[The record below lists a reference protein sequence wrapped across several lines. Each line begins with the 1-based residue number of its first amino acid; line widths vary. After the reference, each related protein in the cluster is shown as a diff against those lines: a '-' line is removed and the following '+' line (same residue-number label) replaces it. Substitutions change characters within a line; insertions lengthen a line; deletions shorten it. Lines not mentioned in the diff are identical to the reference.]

1 MAGNFLLN
9 TSIVN
14 FLDLLGNGKTY
25 SVPPAQRD
33 YSWGEEQWEDLWNDI
48 LDMRGRSD
56 DRHYMGAVVVQT
68 EGDREFLIIDG
79 QQRLATLTILG
90 LAVLASLQ
98 RLVDAGIEAG
108 DNRERMTELRKRF
121 IGEKD
126 PASLVESSKLNLN
139 HTDNGFFQDYLVQLR
154 APVNPRGL
162 PKSNALLWKCFTYYC
177 AKIGED
183 RDMSSKGEQLAALLS
198 ETVARQL
205 LFILIKVD
213 NEFNAYT
220 VFETL
225 NARGLEL
232 SSTDLLKNYLFSR
245 VNAPTEKKMLERR
258 WQSLLETVRA
268 EHFPEFLRYHLLCE
282 YPKIRKQRL
291 FKIVRDR
298 VSTVQDVFG
307 LMDALEARA
316 ELFSALSDP
325 HHGYWQENPDAKL
338 PIRELKLF
346 KSRQL
351 TPMLFAAWEKF
362 SPADFSRILR
372 LASVVI
378 FRYTVVSTLNTNALE
393 PVSHATAKALL
404 TGDARTPAAVFERL
418 KPVYVDN
425 GRFEKAFATLSIT
438 TQGQKKTLAKYILSK
453 LETDASGRACDYE
466 TDPATIEHIFP
477 ENAPAEWDDAV
488 SPEEGRDAVYR
499 LGNLVLLESAINRD
513 IGNRPYPQKVG
524 GYQKSQYATARV
536 LAEMAPN
543 EWTLPL
549 INRRQEE
556 MAKRA
561 AHVWRADF
569 S

>member
-1 MAGNFLLN
+1 MAGTFLLN
-9 TSIVN
+9 TSTVS
-14 FLDLLGNGKTY
+14 FLDLLGNGKVY
-25 SVPPAQRD
+25 RVPPAQRD
-33 YSWGEEQWEDLWNDI
+33 YSWEDEQWEDLWNDI
-48 LDMRGRSD
+48 LDMRGRPD

-68 EGDREFLIIDG
+68 KGDREFLIIDG
-79 QQRLATLTILG
+79 QQRLATLSILG
-90 LAVLASLQ
+90 LAVLASLKH
-98 RLVDAGIEAG
+98 LVDIGNDPEA
-108 DNRERMTELRKRF
+108 NRERMTELRKRF

-139 HTDNGFFQDYLVQLR
+139 ATDDGFFQDRLVQLH
-154 APVNPRGL
+154 PPLNPRGL
-162 PKSNALLWKCFTYYC
+162 PRSNALLWECFTYYC
-177 AKIGED
+177 RKIGEHPEI
-183 RDMSSKGEQLAALLS
+183 SSKGAELAALLS

-213 NEFNAYT
+213 DEFNAYT

-245 VNAPTEKKMLERR
+245 MNAENDRKALQRR
-258 WQSLLETVRA
+258 WQFLLETVRA

-282 YPKIRKQRL
+282 HPKIRKQRL
-291 FKIVRDR
+291 FKIVRDS
-298 VSTVQDVFG
+298 VATPQDVFG

-316 ELFSALSDP
+316 ELFAAFSDP
-325 HHGYWQENPDAKL
+325 NHGYWQENPDARL

-351 TPMLFAAWEKF
+351 TPMLFAAREKF
-362 SPADFSRILR
+362 SPADFARILR
-372 LASVVI
+372 LAGVVI
-378 FRYTVVSTLNTNALE
+378 FRYTVISGLNTNALE
-393 PVSHATAKALL
+393 PVSHAAAKAIL
-404 TGDARTPAAVFERL
+404 TGDARTLSAVFERL
-418 KPVYVDN
+418 KPVYVDD
-425 GRFEKAFATLSIT
+425 GRFAQAFATLSIP
-438 TQGQKKTLAKYILSK
+438 TQGQKKTLAKYILSR
-453 LETDASGRACDYE
+453 LEADASGRACDYE

-477 ENAPAEWDDAV
+477 ENAPAEWDDALP
-488 SPEEGRDAVYR
+488 PEEAKDAVYR
-499 LGNLVLLESAINRD
+499 LGNLVLLESPINRD
-513 IGNRPYPQKVG
+513 IGNRPYPEKVG
-524 GYQKSQYATARV
+524 GYQKSRYATARA

>member
-1 MAGNFLLN
+1 MAGTFLLN
-9 TSIVN
+9 TSTVD
-14 FLDLLGNGKTY
+14 FLDLLGNGKVY

-33 YSWGEEQWEDLWNDI
+33 YSWEEEQWEDLWNDV
-48 LDMRGRSD
+48 LDMRGRPD

-68 EGDREFLIIDG
+68 KGDREFLIIDG

-98 RLVDAGIEAG
+98 RLVDAGVEAG

-154 APVNPRGL
+154 TPVNPRGL

-177 AKIGED
+177 GKIGED
-183 RDMSSKGEQLAALLS
+183 RDMSSRGEQLAALLS

-245 VNAPTEKKMLERR
+245 INAQTDKKTLERR

-282 YPKIRKQRL
+282 HPRIRKQRL
-291 FKIVRDR
+291 FKIVRDS
-298 VSTVQDVFG
+298 VSSKEDVFG

-325 HHGYWQENPDAKL
+325 HHGFWQENPDAKL

-351 TPMLFAAWEKF
+351 TPMLFAAWEKC
-362 SPADFSRILR
+362 SPADFARILR
-372 LASVVI
+372 MVSVVI
-378 FRYTVVSTLNTNALE
+378 FRYTVVSGLNTNALE
-393 PVSHATAKALL
+393 PVSHAAAKALL
-404 TGDARTPAAVFERL
+404 KGDAKTPSAVFERL
-418 KPVYVDN
+418 KPVYVDD
-425 GRFEKAFATLSIT
+425 GRFVQAFATLSIR

-453 LETDASGRACDYE
+453 LEADASKRACDHE

-477 ENAPAEWDDAV
+477 ENAPADWDEAI
-488 SPEEGRDAVYR
+488 SQEEGKDAVYR
-499 LGNLVLLESAINRD
+499 LGNLVLLESHINRN
-513 IGNRPYPQKVG
+513 IGSRPYPVKVG
-524 GYQKSQYATARV
+524 GYQESEYASAKA
-536 LAEMAPN
+536 LAKMAPN

>member
-1 MAGNFLLN
+1 
-9 TSIVN
+9 
-14 FLDLLGNGKTY
+14 
-25 SVPPAQRD
+25 
-33 YSWGEEQWEDLWNDI
+33 
-48 LDMRGRSD
+48 
-56 DRHYMGAVVVQT
+56 
-68 EGDREFLIIDG
+68 
-79 QQRLATLTILG
+79 
-90 LAVLASLQ
+90 
-98 RLVDAGIEAG
+98 
-108 DNRERMTELRKRF
+108 
-121 IGEKD
+121 
-126 PASLVESSKLNLN
+126 
-139 HTDNGFFQDYLVQLR
+139 
-154 APVNPRGL
+154 
-162 PKSNALLWKCFTYYC
+162 
-177 AKIGED
+177 
-183 RDMSSKGEQLAALLS
+183 
-198 ETVARQL
+198 
-205 LFILIKVD
+205 
-213 NEFNAYT
+213 
-220 VFETL
+220 
-225 NARGLEL
+225 
-232 SSTDLLKNYLFSR
+232 DLLKNYLFSR

-351 TPMLFAAWEKF
+351 TPMLFAAWEKL

>member
-1 MAGNFLLN
+1 
-9 TSIVN
+9 
-14 FLDLLGNGKTY
+14 
-25 SVPPAQRD
+25 
-33 YSWGEEQWEDLWNDI
+33 
-48 LDMRGRSD
+48 
-56 DRHYMGAVVVQT
+56 
-68 EGDREFLIIDG
+68 
-79 QQRLATLTILG
+79 
-90 LAVLASLQ
+90 
-98 RLVDAGIEAG
+98 VDAGIEAG

-549 INRRQEE
+549 INRRQEA

>member
-1 MAGNFLLN
+1 MAGAFLLN
-9 TSIVN
+9 TSTVN

-33 YSWGEEQWEDLWNDI
+33 YSWEEEQWEDLWNDI
-48 LDMRGRSD
+48 LDMRGRPD

-68 EGDREFLIIDG
+68 MGDRESLIIDG

-98 RLVDAGIEAG
+98 RLVDAGVDAG

-154 APVNPRGL
+154 TPVNPRGL
-162 PKSNALLWKCFTYYC
+162 PKSNALLWKCFTYYR
-177 AKIGED
+177 AKMGED

-225 NARGLEL
+225 NDRGLEL

-245 VNAPTEKKMLERR
+245 VNAPADKKMLERR

-282 YPKIRKQRL
+282 HPKIRKQRL
-291 FKIVRDR
+291 FKIVRDS
-298 VSTVQDVFG
+298 VSSKEDVFG

-316 ELFSALSDP
+316 ELFAALSDP
-325 HHGYWQENPDAKL
+325 HHGFWQENPGAKL

-362 SPADFSRILR
+362 PPADFVRVLR
-372 LASVVI
+372 LVSVVI
-378 FRYTVVSTLNTNALE
+378 FRYTVVSGLNTNALE
-393 PVSHATAKALL
+393 PVSHAAAKALL
-404 TGDARTPAAVFERL
+404 TGDAPTPSAVFERL
-418 KPVYVDN
+418 KPVYVED
-425 GRFEKAFATLSIT
+425 GRFVQAFATLSIP
-438 TQGQKKTLAKYILSK
+438 TQGQKKTLTKYILSK
-453 LETDASGRACDYE
+453 LEADASGRACDHE

-477 ENAPAEWDDAV
+477 ENAPADWDEAI
-488 SPEEGRDAVYR
+488 SQEEGKGAVYR
-499 LGNLVLLESAINRD
+499 LGNLVLLESHINRN
-513 IGNRPYPQKVG
+513 IGNRPYPEKVG
-524 GYQKSQYATARV
+524 GYQESEYASAKA
-536 LAEMAPN
+536 LAKMAPN